1 MGTSPLSLSASLLSA
16 DWLHLES
23 DLRKMEASGVD
34 WHHIDVMDGHFVPN
48 LSFGLPLIQQI
59 KKISTLPLDVHLMVS
74 NPDAVFSAYLDAG
87 ADLLTFHLEAAV
99 HPHRLIQQIRARG
112 AKAGIALNPGT
123 DVRLLSPLLG
133 ELDLVLLMTVNPGFG
148 GQSFLP
154 FCLSKLRDL
163 VSLQTQYGHR
173 IPYVSVDGGIDAITA
188 PKVRNV
194 GANVVVAG
202 SYLYGAADR
211 AAAVSLLRNT

>member
-1 MGTSPLSLSASLLSA
+1 MRTSPILSASLLSA
-16 DWLHLES
+16 DWLHLKS
-23 DLRKMEASGVD
+23 DVQKMEASGID

-123 DVRLLSPLLG
+123 DVRLLTPLLG

-154 FCLSKLRDL
+154 FCLSKIREL
-163 VSLQTQYGHR
+163 VSLQAQYGHR
-173 IPYVSVDGGIDAITA
+173 IPYVSVDGGIDAATA
-188 PKVRNV
+188 PEVRSA
-194 GANVVVAG
+194 GANVLVAG

-211 AAAVSLLRNT
+211 PAAVSVLRNK